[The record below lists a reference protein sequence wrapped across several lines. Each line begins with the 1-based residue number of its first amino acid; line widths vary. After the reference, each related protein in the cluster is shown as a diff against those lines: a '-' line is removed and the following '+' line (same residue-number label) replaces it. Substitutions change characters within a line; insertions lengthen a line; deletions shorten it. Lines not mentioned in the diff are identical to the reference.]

1 LIYGR
6 EPDASLLW
14 SLLSLIF
21 NWYQG
26 KGGWILNMTTD
37 VPLVNTEA
45 KNAWNYIFTL
55 PYAVMTYGRKS
66 WATTCFLSFI
76 KLYSSNYIKSMKTSE
91 QFHH

>member
-6 EPDASLLW
+6 EPDASLLL

-37 VPLVNTEA
+37 LPLVNTEA
-45 KNAWNYIFTL
+45 KNAWNYICTL
-55 PYAVMTYGRKS
+55 PYALMAYRGTS
-66 WATTCFLSFI
+66 WATSLVSFHLSNFI
-76 KLYSSNYIKSMKTSE
+76 AVTT
-91 QFHH
+91 